1 MTTGFATDATDHAVH
16 ANIAAAGYGK

>member
-1 MTTGFATDATDHAVH
+1 MTSGFATDATDHAVH